1 MMKINNYIN
10 IIQEKIIL
18 IRYILLKIFDMGIGF
33 LLNLYIVK
41 KLTGYDY
48 GVYTLIL
55 TVLGV
60 LITFGFSWTSSSLM
74 YFGVEEKLKYGSL
87 NRTFWARNIVLLVSY
102 VIVGIIFLIFSKEI
116 NLYLTESVSVY
127 LFIWMTIRIFTN
139 YLSSYFLAIEKREI
153 SIFIT
158 LSIKMLVLIFLFMVN
173 VSLKKLLLISIYSEF
188 LGLVWILKINKSDFG
203 KYIFDKDIFKQVLS
217 FGLWQLFGFSG
228 LYLINFGDNIIIKHY
243 LNIQDVG
250 VYNISYQLFMGMAA
264 FSYIF
269 SNYFAPQ
276 VVKGIKERDI
286 TLLKNIFI
294 RDRFLIVLL
303 LLIPH
308 MFVIIFAKQ
317 IIVSFYGSRYI
328 NAVWP
333 LVILTIQS
341 IFEYYTVFN
350 MIVFNCFKKYSILQV
365 FNIFQ
370 AILNIL
376 FDILFIPKWGIS
388 GAAYGTFLSFFILAI
403 IKTWYAERILREF
416 QKEVL
421 KR

>member
-1 MMKINNYIN
+1 MKINNYIN
-10 IIQEKIIL
+10 IIKEKISL
-18 IRYILLKIFDMGIGF
+18 IRYVLLKIFDMGIGF

-87 NRTFWARNIVLLVSY
+87 TRTFWARNIILIVSY
-102 VIVGIIFLIFSKEI
+102 IIVGIAFLIFSKEI
-116 NLYLTESVSVY
+116 NVYLTEPVSIY
-127 LFIWMTIRIFTN
+127 IFIWMTIRIFTN

-153 SIFIT
+153 SIFVS
-158 LSIKMLVLIFLFMVN
+158 LFIKIVVLIFVFGGN
-173 VSLKKLLLISIYSEF
+173 ITLKKLLLISIYSEF
-188 LGLVWILKINKSDFG
+188 FGLIWILKVNKTDFG
-203 KYIFDKDIFKQVLS
+203 KFIFDKHIFKQVLS

-228 LYLINFGDNIIIKHY
+228 LYLINFGDNLVIKHY
-243 LNIQDVG
+243 LKIEDVG
-250 VYNISYQLFMGMAA
+250 IYNISYQLFMGMAA

-276 VVKGIKERDI
+276 VVRGIREKNI
-286 TLLKNIFI
+286 TLLKNIFV
-294 RDRFLIVLL
+294 RDRFLIVIL

-308 MFVIIFAKQ
+308 IFVIMFAKQ
-317 IIVSFYGSRYI
+317 IIISFYGERYI
-328 NAVWP
+328 KAIAP

-341 IFEYYTVFN
+341 LFEYYTVFN
-350 MIVFNCFKKYSILQV
+350 MIIFNCFKKYSILQI
-365 FNIFQ
+365 FNIIQ

-376 FDILFIPKWGIS
+376 FDIAFVSKLGII
-388 GAAYGTFLSFFILAI
+388 GAAYGTFLSFLILAI
-403 IKTWYAERILREF
+403 IKTWYAKKILEEF
-416 QKEVL
+416 KKQVL